1 MWRLRSRIALP
12 AGSVLCVQK
21 TAYQGAPLPLSRQRD
36 AHVRSNNGGQGPS
49 MRRVMKIAVRMV
61 AGVAVMLVI
70 FGVAQKH
77 FQNAC
82 YSKAVISSQAK
93 AIETAKE
100 LIVRKRIFD
109 FPGLGTSE
117 DFLASLAENPKCCGA
132 SRYFS
137 FTRLSSAWSVV
148 LDSGREYVVLVEMDE
163 CGERIFDRGI
173 VAE

>member
-1 MWRLRSRIALP
+1 
-12 AGSVLCVQK
+12 
-21 TAYQGAPLPLSRQRD
+21 
-36 AHVRSNNGGQGPS
+36 

-100 LIVRKRIFD
+100 LIVERRIFD
-109 FPGLGTSE
+109 FPGLGTPA
-117 DFLASLAENPKCCGA
+117 DFVASLARNPKCCGA

-137 FTRLSSAWSVV
+137 FIRLSSVWRVV
-148 LDSGREYVVLVEMDE
+148 LDTDGDYKYATLIETDE

-173 VAE
+173 VAF